1 MKKILSKFKK
11 YTFWVAFVGV
21 FVLFLQNLAKVLG
34 FDIDTTNIESA
45 IMSFCGVLVVLGVVT
60 KDSDQS
66 SATKQQKNNQDV
78 VELNIIAESTQVEAP
93 QSNANDDSEIQE
105 ESITLCCN
113 NNIDE
118 PTDAVVVLDAGS
130 DSTEQ
135 SLVESEKI
143 TTEKHLIDQ
152 EQNTVTETTQPFR
165 DEVYDQMDCQNIEP
179 ICSEV
184 ISEHI
189 NDFAIKKLCP
199 NCPFRQQLA
208 ICDKESY
215 IGDSEQ
221 GFDAQSC
228 QTDCAGDI
236 MSKTATSQIV
246 DPTYMPIE

>member
-60 KDSDQS
+60 KDSDQAS
-66 SATKQQKNNQDV
+66 STKQISSNQDV
-78 VELNIIAESTQVEAP
+78 VELNIIEESTQVEVP
-93 QSNANDDSEIQE
+93 QSNANDGSETQE

-113 NNIDE
+113 NNIDK
-118 PTDAVVVLDAGS
+118 PIDAVVVLDEGS
-130 DSTEQ
+130 DSAEQ
-135 SLVESEKI
+135 PFVESEKI
-143 TTEKHLIDQ
+143 MMEKHLIDQ
-152 EQNTVTETTQPFR
+152 EQNNVAETTQTFR
-165 DEVYDQMDCQNIEP
+165 DEVYDQVDDQNIES
-179 ICSEV
+179 ICSKDV
-184 ISEHI
+184 SE
-189 NDFAIKKLCP
+189 NVDCVIKKLCP
-199 NCPFRQQLA
+199 NCPFRQQLS

-228 QTDCAGDI
+228 QTDCVGDI